1 MKKKKYYPR
10 TLEDAIE
17 VDRFRI
23 ELILGRKLAPFE
35 ELNYT
40 YISNKVE
47 EFMERSK
54 KTTIYA
60 DYEMKKFNFFMDQ
73 VHERLN
79 KMGGNADGSCI

>member
-1 MKKKKYYPR
+1 MKKKYYPK

-17 VDRFRI
+17 IDRFRI

-40 YISNKVE
+40 YISNRVE
-47 EFMERSK
+47 EFLERSK

-73 VHERLN
+73 VHQRLDEERAKN
-79 KMGGNADGSCI
+79 NGQ

>member
-1 MKKKKYYPR
+1 MKKKKYYPK

-17 VDRFRI
+17 IDRFRI

-73 VHERLN
+73 VHQRLDEERAKN
-79 KMGGNADGSCI
+79 NGQ